1 MAVGRWDGI
10 RLPPAP
16 DTHPHPPDGISRRRR
31 SGTSATRAPRCGSIP
46 TGSSSWCFSRTA
58 STRRARTTR
67 SVRSG
72 RSSTMSSLRASSAC
86 ERRPPLPVIQLAG
99 FGGLE
104 IRMAGLEAVALIGI
118 ADRTGSDR
126 RPVAEDHVVGRDSRY
141 TGARQDDAD
150 QVERIGGGDP
160 YFLPPVLPCLS
171 RRPAQGS

>member
-46 TGSSSWCFSRTA
+46 TGSSSWCYSRTA

-104 IRMAGLEAVALIGI
+104 LRMAGLEAVALLGI
-118 ADRTGSDR
+118 ADRAGSDR
-126 RPVAEDHVVGRDSRY
+126 HSVAEDHVVGRDSRHAS
-141 TGARQDDAD
+141 ARQDDAD
-150 QVERIGGGDP
+150 QIERIGGGVA
-160 YFLPPVLPCLS
+160 YLLPLGLLGVS
-171 RRPAQGS
+171 RSPAQGS